1 MNDHRSIHRPNRHF
15 EGPETDHDVPSRL
28 KTLIL
33 SLAFEG
39 IGVGYLIVFVAAY
52 LPQNGLGPESVG
64 LLLGLFG
71 LVTLAAAVPIGLVSD
86 RKGRKRIFLL
96 GLFGFPFEL
105 LVFSLT
111 SSLVFLV
118 VSVVCIAVSEAAN
131 LTTWNALMANQTT
144 LANRDKTFSFAFTV
158 NLASI
163 GLGSSIP
170 LVFPLLHQT
179 LGFDLGTIHRAFM
192 ALVALMAFTSP
203 VAASILLRGY
213 HESLGKGEQMRRSGS
228 IRTLLK
234 FSGINSIVGLGSGLI
249 IPLIP
254 TWLLLRFQ
262 VSDSYSGPLL
272 GVAGIT
278 IGLAAFASPRLT
290 RKYGQVRTITMV
302 QGTGTIFM
310 LGTGLVPTALLAAG
324 FYLGR
329 AAFMN
334 MASPVSD
341 SYLMGIIE
349 EEQRGFASALN
360 SVIWNLPNS
369 ASTIIGGFILSSGN
383 YAAPFLLAAFF
394 YATSAGLFYT
404 VFRNVKARN

>member
-1 MNDHRSIHRPNRHF
+1 MDDAPLTKRPDHAV
-15 EGPETDHDVPSRL
+15 EEPESDHAVPSKLRA
-28 KTLIL
+28 LIL

-39 IGVGYLIVFVAAY
+39 LGVGYLIVFVAAY
-52 LPQNGLGPESVG
+52 LPENGLGPNSVG

-71 LVTLAAAVPIGLVSD
+71 LVTLAAALPIGLLSD
-86 RKGRKRIFLL
+86 RKGRKKIFLL

-111 SSLVFLV
+111 SSLLFLV
-118 VSVVCIAVSEAAN
+118 ASVVCIAVSEAAN
-131 LTTWNALMANQTT
+131 LTTWNAIMADQTT
-144 LANRDKTFSFAFTV
+144 SGNRDKTFSLAFTV

-163 GLGSSIP
+163 GIGSSIP
-170 LVFPLLHQT
+170 LAFPLLQQA
-179 LGFDLGTIHRAFM
+179 LGLDVGTIHRAFM

-213 HESLGKGEQMRRSGS
+213 REIPKTEGPERRIGS
-228 IRTLLK
+228 VRKLLK
-234 FSGINSIVGLGSGLI
+234 FSGINSLVGLGSGLI
-249 IPLIP
+249 IPLVP
-254 TWLLLRFQ
+254 TWLLLKFQ

-290 RKYGQVRTITMV
+290 RRYGQVRTIAMV
-302 QGTGTIFM
+302 QGAGTIFM
-310 LGTGLVPTALLAAG
+310 LGTGLAPTALLAAS

-349 EEQRGFASALN
+349 KEQRGFASALN
-360 SVIWNLPNS
+360 SVMWNLPNS
-369 ASTIIGGFILSSGN
+369 ASTIVGGFILASGN
-383 YAAPFLLAAFF
+383 YAMPFLIAALF
-394 YATSAGLFYT
+394 YAASSGLFYT
-404 VFRNVKARN
+404 AFRSVEARN